1 MAQKK
6 SVKTPLT
13 QATFRTVTRG
23 PESHFDFPCV
33 SFIQAKE
40 RIVLFVAKAKLIWEL
55 VQINKREE
63 DKDEGYQR
71 ALSPARAEAIAR
83 FIDKGNILPTSV
95 LISLDHAELLSHN
108 RTLRIENRMDAGWVI
123 DGQHRLG
130 GAHKASTDLEIPVVG
145 IMGLDIDKQI
155 NCFVTINREQKGVPS
170 SLYYE
175 LLKHLPGSRSETDL
189 AKERAADMA
198 GELKTDESS
207 PFYAH
212 IVTTVSPKR
221 GELSLT
227 NWVRKIAPLIKLGSG
242 RLSIYS
248 PDTRKGVLN
257 NYYRA
262 IQTVFPREFNKS
274 DTVFFKT
281 LGFGAMMNVLP
292 VFLDICMQLHNG
304 FRLQDAVD
312 VFKKVDHIDFSGW
325 HQRGSGNAAE
335 NQAAADLI
343 TELQN
348 AIADTKQAQ
357 LRVE

>member
-1 MAQKK
+1 MAKK
-6 SVKTPLT
+6 PVEKPLS
-13 QATFRTVTRG
+13 QGTFSAVTRS
-23 PESHFDFPCV
+23 PEPHFDLPCI
-33 SFIQAKE
+33 SFVQAKE
-40 RIVLFVAKAKLIWEL
+40 TIVIFVIKAKLLWEL

-83 FIDKGNILPTSV
+83 YIDKGNMLPTSILV
-95 LISLDHAELLSHN
+95 SLDFAELLSHG
-108 RTLRIENRMDAGWVI
+108 RSVRIKNRMDAGWVI

-130 GAHKASTDLEIPVVG
+130 GAHRASTEIDIPVIG
-145 IMGLDIDKQI
+145 IMNLDIDKQI

-175 LLKHLPGSRSETDL
+175 LLKHLPGSRSEAEL
-189 AKERAADMA
+189 AKERASDMA
-198 GELKTDESS
+198 SELKTDEAS

-242 RLSIYS
+242 RLAIYS
-248 PDTRKGVLN
+248 PETRKSVLN

-262 IQTVFPREFNKS
+262 LATVFPREYNRS
-274 DTVFFKT
+274 DTIFFKT

-292 VFLDICMQLHNG
+292 VFLDISMQLHKG
-304 FRLQDAVD
+304 FRLQDAID
-312 VFKKVDHIDFSGW
+312 VFKKVDHLDFSGW

-343 TELQN
+343 TELQS